1 MSMEPAREQSPA
13 RGPDEKRERIL
24 ISALRVFGRQGF
36 HQATI
41 EEVAREAG
49 IGKGTIYLYVPSK
62 EALLQAAVEHV
73 AGQHFRQAA
82 AIAGGEGD
90 PLEKIRRILELENRF
105 FLSHRDVA
113 RAFLNDQAG
122 IGYGVS
128 MRESLTE
135 MQRRRKAILAGL
147 VARAQ
152 EAGMLDRS
160 FPAEGLALA
169 LMGMTNALLIDILLE
184 EKEADAAGLA
194 SFCVDLLLRGARP

>member
-1 MSMEPAREQSPA
+1 MEPATESSPA
-13 RGPDEKRERIL
+13 RGPDAKRERIL

-49 IGKGTIYLYVPSK
+49 VGKGTIYLYVPSK
-62 EALLQAAVEHV
+62 EALLQEAVEHV
-73 AGQHFRQAA
+73 AGQHFSQAA
-82 AIAGGEGD
+82 AIGAGEGD
-90 PLEKIRRILELENRF
+90 PLEKIRRILELESHF

-122 IGYGVS
+122 IGHSVS
-128 MRESLTE
+128 MRESLTQ

-147 VARAQ
+147 VAQAQ
-152 EAGMLDRS
+152 EAGMLVRS

-169 LMGMTNALLIDILLE
+169 LMGMTNALLVDILLE
-184 EKEADAAGLA
+184 EKDADAAALA